1 MPKKIIPYSRQFIDK
16 SDINFVSKSLRQ
28 ELITQGK
35 NLEKLES
42 SICEILKCKYAIACS
57 SATAGLHIIN
67 MLFSKKKVAV
77 PALTFFSTIST
88 IIQTQNYPKL
98 YDVDNSSLL
107 LDVNELKKDKDK
119 IDMIINVLF
128 AGNAI
133 NSQKLRKEF
142 SKKIIIEDAS
152 HALGSNYP
160 DGAPVGSCKYSDFTV
175 FSLHPVKSITCG
187 EGGIITT
194 NNKKYFE
201 KLQLLR
207 NHGILRSA
215 NRKYTWQY
223 EINNLGLNYRLSD
236 IHASLALSQL
246 KKLKKFIN
254 YRKVISKKY
263 DNLFKKNNNI
273 SLPQNSN
280 QERKNSASH
289 LYIIR
294 LKNKRIRNLLFEK
307 LKSYGIGSQVHYIPA
322 YKFKVYKNR
331 NYEKKLK
338 NTEAHFH
345 TCLSIPCFYKLEKEK
360 VKKIA
365 KIINLLTSK

>member
-1 MPKKIIPYSRQFIDK
+1 MPKKVIPYSKQFIDK
-16 SDINFVSKSLRQ
+16 SDINFVSRSLQQ

-35 NLEKLES
+35 SLEKLEIT
-42 SICEILKCKYAIACS
+42 ICKMLKCKYAIACS

-67 MLFSKKKVAV
+67 MLFNKKKVAV

-98 YDVDNSSLL
+98 YDVDDSSLL
-107 LDVNELKKDKDK
+107 LDVNKLKKEKK
-119 IDMIINVLF
+119 NIDVVINVLF

-152 HALGSNYP
+152 HALGSNYS
-160 DGAPVGSCKYSDFTV
+160 DGVPVGSCKYSDFTV

-194 NNKKYFE
+194 NNKKYYE
-201 KLQLLR
+201 KLKLLR

-215 NRKYTWQY
+215 NRKHTWQY

-254 YRKVISKKY
+254 YRKTVSKKY
-263 DNLFKKNNNI
+263 DTLFKKNNNI

-280 QERKNSASH
+280 LERKNSASH

-294 LKNKRIRNLLFEK
+294 LKNYKIRNLLFEK

-322 YKFKVYKNR
+322 YKFSVFKNK

-338 NTEAHFH
+338 NTENHFK
-345 TCLSIPCFYKLEKEK
+345 TCLSIPCFFKLDE
-360 VKKIA
+360 KKIYYIA
-365 KIINLLTSK
+365 KTINSLTSK